1 MWLELLPIMIIYKHG
16 VGMKDLEKFFTDKE
30 NTPGKIIRS
39 FRRNF
44 NITQAELC
52 RATGISEKYLS
63 AVENDN
69 REIGLEVAT
78 KIAVFF
84 NFDPFFLLFPNGIED
99 LYSRYPEIK
108 RESQKIMAKKRKSA

>member
-1 MWLELLPIMIIYKHG
+1 
-16 VGMKDLEKFFTDKE
+16 MKDLEKFFSKKNDT
-30 NTPGKIIRS
+30 TGKIIKS
-39 FRRNF
+39 FRKNF

-52 RATGISEKYLS
+52 KATGISEKYLS

-84 NFDPFFLLFPNGIED
+84 NFDPFFLIFPNGLDELHD
-99 LYSRYPEIK
+99 MYPDIIK
-108 RESQKIMAKKRKSA
+108 ESQKLITKKRKSA

>member
-1 MWLELLPIMIIYKHG
+1 
-16 VGMKDLEKFFTDKE
+16 MKDMEKFFSKKD
-30 NTPGKIIRS
+30 NTSGKIIKS

-44 NITQAELC
+44 KITQSELC
-52 RATGISEKYLS
+52 HATGISEKYLS

-84 NFDPFFLLFPNGIED
+84 NFDPFFLIFPNGLED
-99 LYSRYPEIK
+99 LYEMYPEIK
-108 RESQKIMAKKRKSA
+108 EESQKLITSKRKSA